1 MKSIA
6 YLTLTGFLL
15 LEVACFAQD
24 TSSTY
29 DRRIAE
35 LEKQVQ
41 ALTENSK
48 KKDKQFGLFKS
59 GKSKFMLRGYFHSGF
74 EGVIAD
80 EGSEYNFAGGG
91 IAPILMYKQSDRLFF
106 EAEFEGG
113 FSADGE
119 FIWGMEYADMS
130 VVINKYLTVRGG
142 KFLVPFGTFMEK
154 LHPAWI
160 NKMATRPLGF
170 GHDGIAPTSDVGLE
184 LRGAFNIGPTKWN
197 YQAYV
202 INGPQLKIGE
212 DEPEEAGM
220 LKFDFLKDNNPDK
233 AVGGRIG
240 FFPLS
245 NSSLE
250 LGISGM
256 TAGVGDKDSPYEKVR
271 ASLFAVDL
279 NYVRSLNF
287 MKSVI
292 DIKGQ
297 YNYSQVSDANYAVPN
312 DTTDLFYDFNNVSSS
327 YYAQVSLKPALVQ
340 NKFVRRLEFVG
351 RYSGMQTPEG
361 SLWEQKA
368 DQWAVG
374 INFWLDWRTV
384 LKFGYQNSSGSTGGD
399 DHGQEKSVGHDS
411 GGSGSQHMFYLH
423 WAMGF

>member
-1 MKSIA
+1 MKSI
-6 YLTLTGFLL
+6 
-15 LEVACFAQD
+15 AQD

-29 DRRIAE
+29 ERRIVE

-41 ALTENSK
+41 ALTK
-48 KKDKQFGLFKS
+48 KSEKTEKKFGLFKS

-74 EGVIAD
+74 EAVIAD
-80 EGSEYNFAGGG
+80 DETEYNFAGGS

-113 FSADGE
+113 FSSDGE

-130 VVINKYLTVRGG
+130 VVINKYLTVRAG

-160 NKMATRPLGF
+160 NKLATRPLGF
-170 GHDGIAPTSDVGLE
+170 GHDGIAPTSDVGFE
-184 LRGAFNIGPTKWN
+184 LRGAAQVGPVKLN

-202 INGPQLKIGE
+202 VNGPQLKDGS

-240 FFPLS
+240 IFPVA
-245 NSSLE
+245 NSMLE
-250 LGISGM
+250 IGISGM
-256 TAGVGDKDSPYEKVR
+256 TAGVGTKGSPTAKVR
-271 ASLFAVDL
+271 ANLFALDINLVK
-279 NYVRSLNF
+279 SLNF

-292 DIKGQ
+292 DVKGQ
-297 YNYSQVSDANYAVPN
+297 YNYTQVSDANFSVPG
-312 DTTDLFYDFNNVSSS
+312 DTTDLYYDFYNVSSA
-327 YYAQVSLKPALVQ
+327 YYAQVSLRPSLVS
-340 NKFVRRLEFVG
+340 NNFARRLEFVG
-351 RYSGMQTPEG
+351 RYSSIQTPEG
-361 SLWEQKA
+361 SLWEQKS

-374 INFWLDWRTV
+374 VNYWLDWRTV
-384 LKFGYQNSSGSTGGD
+384 LKFGYQRSSGSTSGD
-399 DHGQEKSVGHDS
+399 DHGSEKSVGHDD
-411 GGSGSQHMFYLH
+411 GGGLGAQHMFYIH